1 MRSLLIIR
9 MEKNICDPDQIASG
23 IVYPELLLGNNGY
36 QVLTADGDDS
46 STAVLKMLGEADAV
60 ILDLPLEE
68 IPDWEKLLSQS
79 RPIPMLW
86 WCSSDTAS
94 ESAEACETEIAIDG
108 IITPSM
114 RDRELHWA
122 LHFAARQCMERQQ
135 WISERKQLQSRL
147 EERKW
152 IDMAKGILAD
162 MKQISEAEAYDLLRK
177 KAMNERKRMVDVA
190 TAIVKAHQLLQS

>member
-1 MRSLLIIR
+1 MRSLLVIR
-9 MEKNICDPDQIASG
+9 MEKNIYDPDQLASG
-23 IVYPELLLGNNGY
+23 TLYPEQLLGNNGY
-36 QVLTADGDDS
+36 QVLVADGDDS
-46 STAVLKMLGEADAV
+46 STAVLNMLGEADAA
-60 ILDLPLEE
+60 ILDLPIED
-68 IPDWEKLLSQS
+68 IPDWEKLLAQS

-94 ESAEACETEIAIDG
+94 ESVQACETEIAIDG
-108 IITPSM
+108 ILTPSM

-135 WISERKQLQSRL
+135 WINERKQLQSRL

>member
-1 MRSLLIIR
+1 MRSLLVIR
-9 MEKNICDPDQIASG
+9 MENIMDDPTQAAAG
-23 IVYPELLLGNNGY
+23 LFPEIMLEENGY
-36 QVLTADGDDS
+36 QVQVADGDS
-46 STAVLKMLGEADAV
+46 SARVLRLLGEADAAV
-60 ILDLPLEE
+60 LDLPIEE
-68 IPDWEKLLSQS
+68 IPEWEKLLSQS
-79 RPIPMLW
+79 RPIPLLW
-86 WCSSDTAS
+86 WCSQQTAS
-94 ESAEACETEIAIDG
+94 SSAEACETEIAIDG
-108 IITPSM
+108 ILTPSM

-135 WISERKQLQSRL
+135 WASERSQLQSRL

-162 MKQISEAEAYDLLRK
+162 MKNISEAEAYDLLRK

>member
-9 MEKNICDPDQIASG
+9 MDTMIDELEPSTADG
-23 IVYPELLLGNNGY
+23 ISPEGLLGENGY
-36 QVLTADGDDS
+36 QVLVADGDAS
-46 STAVLKMLGEADAV
+46 SATVLRLLSEADAA
-60 ILDLPLEE
+60 ILDLPIEE

-79 RPIPMLW
+79 RPLPMLW
-86 WCSSDTAS
+86 WCSSHTAS
-94 ESAEACETEIAIDG
+94 ESVQACETEIAIDG
-108 IITPSM
+108 ILTPSM

-122 LHFAARQCMERQQ
+122 LHFAAKQCMARQQ
-135 WISERKQLQSRL
+135 WISERTQLQSRL

-162 MKQISEAEAYDLLRK
+162 MKNISEADAYDLLRK